1 MRYSLLDAIANIGA
15 AIIEGER
22 DPLLASAMG
31 EELSQVVGR
40 VIRLST
46 VGRSVS
52 KALAETAD

>member
-1 MRYSLLDAIANIGA
+1 MRYSLLDATANIGT

-22 DPLLASAMG
+22 DPVVAGAMTK
-31 EELSQVVGR
+31 ELNQVVGR

-52 KALAETAD
+52 KALAETTD